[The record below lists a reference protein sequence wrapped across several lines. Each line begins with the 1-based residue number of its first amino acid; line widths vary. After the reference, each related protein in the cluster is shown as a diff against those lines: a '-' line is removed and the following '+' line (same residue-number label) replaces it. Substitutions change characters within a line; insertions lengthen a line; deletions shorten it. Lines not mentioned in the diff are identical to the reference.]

1 MVDWIGWLATA
12 VFLSSYFAK
21 QATALRRIQGVA
33 ASLWALYGI
42 LIHAWP
48 VIVANVLVAGVAV
61 ATSFRRGVSDAGPPA
76 APTPR

>member
-42 LIHAWP
+42 LLHAP
-48 VIVANVLVAGVAV
+48 PIIVANILVAGVAV
-61 ATSFRRGVSDAGPPA
+61 ATSFRPARTPSSGP
-76 APTPR
+76 

>member
-21 QATALRRIQGVA
+21 QATALRRIQGIA

-42 LIHAWP
+42 LLHAP
-48 VIVANVLVAGVAV
+48 PIIVANILVAGVAV
-61 ATSFRRGVSDAGPPA
+61 ATSFRPARTPSSGP
-76 APTPR
+76 

>member
-1 MVDWIGWLATA
+1 MADWIGWLATA
-12 VFLSSYFAK
+12 VFMSSYFPK
-21 QATALRRIQGVA
+21 QPAALRRIQGVA

-61 ATSFRRGVSDAGPPA
+61 ATSFRPEGAPRGG
-76 APTPR
+76 

>member
-1 MVDWIGWLATA
+1 
-12 VFLSSYFAK
+12 
-21 QATALRRIQGVA
+21 VA

-61 ATSFRRGVSDAGPPA
+61 ATSFRPER
-76 APTPR
+76 APSPGG